1 MSEKS
6 DLRKYQQFNVKTKM
20 EKRKLVM
27 VASLL
32 WGASLYAQ
40 EQAGDSLAASHPES
54 QIQAG
59 FFDSNSWDGIDYSE
73 FKLPPLGILFENAK
87 STPSIELLE
96 KERRLAEK
104 ILSKEKRAFLGFF
117 RLHANYSY
125 GNTSSTSTATDV
137 TTPLYTFS
145 SGAETN
151 YWNVGAS
158 VNIGLETLFDLGG
171 RINRQRLE
179 VEKATIQK
187 EIAFDELK
195 REIAT
200 IYVRITN
207 NLIALKTAAENAA
220 AYRGAGLMSEQQF
233 RNNMM
238 TIQQVAEVRRWENS
252 AVQSYQ
258 AIQSQISTDIIM
270 LEILTHTPIITN
282 SISETQIYN

>member
-1 MSEKS
+1 MK
-6 DLRKYQQFNVKTKM
+6 
-20 EKRKLVM
+20 KREFVA
-27 VASLL
+27 VASLVL
-32 WGASLYAQ
+32 SVAAGYAQ
-40 EQAGDSLAASHPES
+40 EQQAADSVVATRPEN

-59 FFDSNSWDGIDYSE
+59 FFDSNSLDGIDYSE
-73 FKLPPLGILFENAK
+73 FKLPPLGTLFENAK

-104 ILSKEKRAFLGFF
+104 MLSKEKRAFLGFF

-151 YWNVGAS
+151 YWNIGAS
-158 VNIGLETLFDLGG
+158 VNIGLESLFDLGG

-179 VEKATIQK
+179 VEKATIKK
-187 EIAFDELK
+187 EIAFDDLK

-233 RNNMM
+233 RNNQM

-258 AIQSQISTDIIM
+258 AIQSQISTDIIL
-270 LEILTHTPIITN
+270 LEIMTHTPIITN
-282 SISETQIYN
+282 TISESQLTY